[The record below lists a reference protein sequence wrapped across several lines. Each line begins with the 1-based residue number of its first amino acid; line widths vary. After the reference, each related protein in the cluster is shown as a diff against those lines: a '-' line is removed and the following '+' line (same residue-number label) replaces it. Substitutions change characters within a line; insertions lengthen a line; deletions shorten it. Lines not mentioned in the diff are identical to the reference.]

1 MPNCLLVATDDAQK
15 VIRRLDTNGN
25 STIIAGQV
33 EFDEPDPNDAG
44 TRLAGSW
51 WAEEFNTKRNHCSSP
66 FACTKRETTCG
77 LSIQQHF

>member
-15 VIRRLDTNGN
+15 VIRRLDANGN

-44 TRLAGSW
+44 TIGADM
-51 WAEEFNTKRNHCSSP
+51 FN
-66 FACTKRETTCG
+66 
-77 LSIQQHF
+77 Q

>member
-44 TRLAGSW
+44 TRPAGAAGGQKSSKQSAIIVAPHLLAQ
-51 WAEEFNTKRNHCSSP
+51 KV
-66 FACTKRETTCG
+66 K
-77 LSIQQHF
+77 QHVD